1 MAALFNDYRESTIKE
16 PLIQHPGGDLGSKGV
31 ENGEP
36 TGAIFGANLTAVK
49 PQEPNVELFAD
60 SVKYSQGTS
69 SDAVSING
77 I

>member
-1 MAALFNDYRESTIKE
+1 MAALFNDYRASAIKE
-16 PLIQHPGGDLGSKGV
+16 PLIQYPGGDLGSKDV

-36 TGAIFGANLTAVK
+36 TGAMFRADSTAK

-69 SDAVSING
+69 GAASING